1 MYFLDTDPVPEPVVL
16 APSCLQLVVSDLRQ
30 FLDRPPASADEAA
43 DPNAPGGS
51 GFSDV
56 TLLVE
61 GQPIRAHRLVLSIA
75 SERFR
80 AMFDRSLGFGFRES
94 QEREI
99 EIKDCGH
106 QVYRLMLEYIYSG
119 ETPLPLRPE
128 SRME

>member
-1 MYFLDTDPVPEPVVL
+1 MYFLDTDPVPEPQVSS
-16 APSCLQLVVSDLRQ
+16 PSCLQLVVSDLRQ
-30 FLDRPPASADEAA
+30 FLDRPADASGD
-43 DPNAPGGS
+43 NGGG

-56 TLLVE
+56 TLVVE

-94 QEREI
+94 QQREI

-106 QVYRLMLEYIYSG
+106 EAYRLMLEYIYSG
-119 ETPLPLRPE
+119 ETPAPLRMGGRAE
-128 SRME
+128 